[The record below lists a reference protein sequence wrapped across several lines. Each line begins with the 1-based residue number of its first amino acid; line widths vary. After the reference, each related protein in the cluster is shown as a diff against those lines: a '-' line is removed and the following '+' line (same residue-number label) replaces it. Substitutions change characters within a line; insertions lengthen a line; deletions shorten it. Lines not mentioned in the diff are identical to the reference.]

1 MTNSHIKMAK
11 QAIDKQKANALHCQ
25 KANELHCALC
35 DQCHGH
41 REFYAS
47 PLSPSGR
54 MPICC
59 RHLSAIEAEQ
69 RQKRAAA
76 QLARAGIHPHS
87 PLFMAGE

>member
-11 QAIDKQKANALHCQ
+11 QAIDKQKANALHC
-25 KANELHCALC
+25 ALC
-35 DQCHGH
+35 DQCHSHG
-41 REFYAS
+41 EFYAS

-87 PLFMAGE
+87 PLNSWR